1 MKKKTIIITL
11 LMAVCMVFAFVGC
24 GGSGSGSGSSDSG
37 DSGDTNKTTAAE
49 QQKGSGSYF
58 DCPGVGFGFDLPEG
72 VEITKGFIY
81 PYDGGDVN
89 YDSGVMM
96 GWPVYRDMTEEEV
109 SKLTDET
116 LDQLHVGFSFRI
128 LCVKDV
134 NSEEEAKEKIFAV
147 MEEMMGEVPEEE
159 KELYSSLKMIHQENG
174 YIWLYL
180 NLEKEEGIR
189 EESKEEYDTFYNATD
204 QIISNMKFFTPE
216 KWEGTEEGADVS
228 FETIDLDGNT
238 VNSKDLFAQ
247 NKVTMINIW
256 GTTCGPCVNEMP
268 VLEQMNKEFQ
278 ARGGAVVGLVDDVRV
293 NDQQYLEDAKS
304 IVKDTGVT
312 YLNLCSWDGFDEML
326 ACIGTPTT
334 YFVDSHGKL
343 LGEPVLGAYPEK
355 YKEFMEEYLSKAE

>member
-1 MKKKTIIITL
+1 MKRSKLLSAVLLTL
-11 LMAVCMVFAFVGC
+11 CTSVIFTGC
-24 GGSGSGSGSSDSG
+24 GSQNSGNQNNDTQNSDTQNSDTQSGDAQNSDAQNSDAEKSDSESGSKSCAYS
-37 DSGDTNKTTAAE
+37 
-49 QQKGSGSYF
+49 
-58 DCPGVGFGFDLPEG
+58 CPSTGFGFDLPEG
-72 VEITKGFIY
+72 MTFSRGYITVK
-81 PYDGGDVN
+81 DVGDVN

-180 NLEKEEGIR
+180 NLEKEE
-189 EESKEEYDTFYNATD
+189 
-204 QIISNMKFFTPE
+204 
-216 KWEGTEEGADVS
+216 DVS